1 MVLPNL
7 PENEKKR
14 LEALLAYKILDS
26 TPEKDFDDIVA
37 LASEI
42 CQTPISTITLIDNN
56 RQWFKAKVGLDFNE
70 DPREVSFCAHA
81 INNPKEIFEVQ
92 DTHKDIRFQDYPNVI
107 GYPHIRSYVGVPL
120 IDANG
125 FALGSLCVIDNKP
138 KILNSFQ
145 KMALEKLANQVIKLL
160 ELRKKNFELVENHNL
175 LLAKYK
181 DLEQFAAIVSH
192 DLKSPLNNISS
203 LTTLIKESPTCK
215 LDDEGLEML
224 SYIETS
230 SDELKKLVDAI
241 LYYYKYD
248 NLEVKVT
255 ENIRLNDMLSYLIDL
270 LDTKKEFQFIFP
282 EKNYKI
288 KSNKTALGQI
298 LYNLLSN
305 AIKYNDKSLGV
316 IAVSF
321 STTSEFDIISIKDNG
336 IGIDE
341 ANFERIF
348 KIFETLGKKD
358 RNSNKGT
365 GIGLS
370 TVQKLIQKLDGKI
383 EIQSKVGIG
392 SEFKIYLK
400 KLS

>member
-1 MVLPNL
+1 MITPNI
-7 PENEKKR
+7 PTDEKER
-14 LEALLAYKILDS
+14 LKALLSYQILDS
-26 TPEKDFDDIVA
+26 AAEKDFDDIVQ

-42 CQTPISTITLIDNN
+42 CETPISTITLIDST
-56 RQWFKAKVGLDFNE
+56 RQWFKAKVGIDFTQ
-70 DPREVSFCAHA
+70 DPREQSFCAHT
-81 INNPKEIFEVQ
+81 INDPKKIFEVQ
-92 DTHKDIRFQDYPNVI
+92 DTHKDSRFQDYPNVV
-107 GYPHIRSYVGVPL
+107 GYPHIRSYVGIPL
-120 IDANG
+120 IDNEG

-145 KMALEKLANQVIKLL
+145 KSALEKLANQVIKLL

-175 LLAKYK
+175 LLTKYK

-203 LTTLIKESPTCK
+203 LITLIKESPTCK
-215 LDDEGLEML
+215 LDEEGLEML

-248 NLEVKVT
+248 NLEVNVT
-255 ENIRLNDMLSYLIDL
+255 ENIRLNDMLLYLIDL
-270 LDTKKEFQFIFP
+270 LDTKKEFQFVLP

-298 LYNLLSN
+298 VYNLLSN
-305 AIKYNDKSLGV
+305 AIKYNDKAIGV
-316 IAVSF
+316 ISVTF
-321 STTSEFDIISIKDNG
+321 SATTEFDIISIKDNG
-336 IGIDE
+336 IGIDK
-341 ANFERIF
+341 ANFEKIF

-358 RNSNKGT
+358 RDANKGT

-383 EIQSKVGIG
+383 EVQSEIGIG

-400 KLS
+400 KVL